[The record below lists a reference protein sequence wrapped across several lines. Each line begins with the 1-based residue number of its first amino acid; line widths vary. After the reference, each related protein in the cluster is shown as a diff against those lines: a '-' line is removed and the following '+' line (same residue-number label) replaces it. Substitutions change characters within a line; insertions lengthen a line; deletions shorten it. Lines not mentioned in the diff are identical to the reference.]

1 MTRLATERNA
11 LGANTRLPK
20 LSTYLDSVRA
30 YQYELQF
37 FFPNKIPGSRNGGLR
52 ELSVAVKQVN
62 AAGLKV
68 EDIEVNRLNDKY
80 YYPGKASMDE
90 LIVTFDNLY
99 KTKAGASL
107 FQWFRACTYDPVTGY
122 QTPITGGYTLNSS
135 FKAEKVRLIQYD
147 GTLTPFAYVD
157 FIGVYPKS
165 MQLGEHN
172 YATNEF
178 HNITM
183 NFRYDF
189 IDMFSSSITNQSDL
203 LAGIFNP
210 G

>member
-1 MTRLATERNA
+1 MARLATQRNA
-11 LGANTRLPK
+11 LGANTRLPY
-20 LSTYLDSVRA
+20 LSTHLDSVRA
-30 YQYELQF
+30 YQFELQF
-37 FFPNKIPGSRNGGLR
+37 FFPKGVPTTTNAGLR
-52 ELSVAVKQVN
+52 DMSIAVKQVN

-80 YYPGKASMDE
+80 YYPGKPSMDE
-90 LIVTFDNLY
+90 LTVTFDNLY
-99 KTKAGASL
+99 KTKAGAAL

-147 GTLTPFAYVD
+147 NTLTPFAYVD

-183 NFRYDF
+183 NFRYDL
-189 IDMFSSSITNQSDL
+189 IDMFNSTLTNQSDL
-203 LAGIFNP
+203 VAGIFQ
-210 G
+210 

>member
-1 MTRLATERNA
+1 MTRLAIERNA
-11 LGANTRLPK
+11 LGANTKLPK

-37 FFPNKIPGSRNGGLR
+37 FFPKDIPGTRNGGLR
-52 ELSVAVKQVN
+52 ELNVAVKQVN

-80 YYPGKASMDE
+80 YYPGKPSMDE
-90 LIVTFDNLY
+90 LVVTFDNLY
-99 KTKAGASL
+99 KTKAGAAL

-165 MQLGEHN
+165 MQLAEHN
-172 YATNEF
+172 YATNDF
-178 HNITM
+178 HTITM
-183 NFRYDF
+183 NLRYDF
-189 IDMFSSSITNQSDL
+189 IDMFNSSITNQSSL
-203 LAGIFNP
+203 LDGIF